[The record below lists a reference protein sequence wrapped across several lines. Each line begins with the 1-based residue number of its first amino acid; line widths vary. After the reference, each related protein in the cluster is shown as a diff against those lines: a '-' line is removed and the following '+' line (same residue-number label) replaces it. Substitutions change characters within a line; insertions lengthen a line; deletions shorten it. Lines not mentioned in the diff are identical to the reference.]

1 MDTVE
6 YWRLADE
13 DRELVDLLAA
23 GLGRDAA
30 RVLAYL
36 LRRRDSD
43 RIDDPRATAMEARIG
58 TDLSRKAVKDSLSR
72 LETREL
78 VERTSVRRSDSGRPP
93 TAWKPAHS
101 RETTLGRV
109 FETHANALLD
119 RSATVADVPHGPS
132 ARTETERTRM
142 VVALNWLPN
151 ALQLPLYEADDRG
164 AYADRGLDVG
174 FEYRRGS
181 HLALESLVNGR
192 ADVGLVG
199 AGSVV
204 RALAA
209 DRPIVPIAVL
219 YQRTTTVLYAI
230 RDRFGE
236 PFERADQLRGRRIIT
251 TPGSETCLLAKLFLS
266 QADLL
271 DDVEMVDADGEERDA
286 LRAGDADVATG
297 SFSDPLEL
305 DGGGTTVDVLPIGD
319 HFPIYG
325 PTFVVREDGFVE
337 TSDPWRRFLAATVE
351 GWSRARI
358 DSGPA
363 AEIVAAETDDSAA
376 AVRRLFDHAVETY
389 GTRDVVRDEGWGWQR
404 PETWERL
411 EVALRRGD
419 LLREA
424 G

>member
-13 DRELVDLLAA
+13 DRGLVDLLAA

-36 LRRRDSD
+36 LRRRDND
-43 RIDDPRATAMEARIG
+43 RIGDSRATEMEVRIG
-58 TDLSRKAVKDSLSR
+58 TELSRKAVKDSLSR
-72 LETREL
+72 LETRGL
-78 VERTSVRRSDSGRPP
+78 VDRTSVRRSAPGRPP
-93 TAWKPAHS
+93 TAWKPAHGHEAT
-101 RETTLGRV
+101 RERV

-119 RSATVADVPHGPS
+119 RSATVGDVPYGPD
-132 ARTETERTRM
+132 ARTDTGRTEF
-142 VVALNWLPN
+142 VVGLNWLPN
-151 ALQLPLYEADDRG
+151 ALQLPLYAADEG
-164 AYADRGLDVG
+164 GIYADRGLDVS

-209 DRPIVPIAVL
+209 DRPIVPVAVL
-219 YQRTTTVLYAI
+219 YQRTTTVLYTI

-236 PFERADQLRGRRIIT
+236 RFERADQLRGCRVIT
-251 TPGSETCLLAKLFLS
+251 TTGSETCLLAKLFLS

-271 DDVEMVDADGEERDA
+271 DDVEIVDADGEERDA
-286 LRAGDADVATG
+286 LPAGDADVATG

-305 DGGGTTVDVLPIGD
+305 DDDGTTVDVLRIGE

-325 PTFVVREDGFVE
+325 PTFVVHEDGFVE

-351 GWSRARI
+351 GWSRARA
-358 DSGPA
+358 DPGPA

-389 GTRDVVRDEGWGWQR
+389 GTGEVVRDEGWGWQT
-404 PETWERL
+404 PETWDRL